1 MLRERP
7 GGQHPARA
15 AIPKGESC
23 ASWSPATT
31 APSLAADGARREG
44 LLPIGLA
51 SFGRLTRAVRKDE
64 PIPAD
69 AITFEEENVV
79 LDLRRRQD
87 THVAGQRS
95 R

>member
-1 MLRERP
+1 MRVLVTGHNGYIGTMMVP
-7 GGQHPARA
+7 M
-15 AIPKGESC
+15 
-23 ASWSPATT
+23 
-31 APSLAADGARREG
+31 LAADGARREG
-44 LLPIGLA
+44 LVPIGLA

-64 PIPAD
+64 PVPTD

-87 THVAGQRS
+87 AYFAGQRS